1 MSTKEKLLSH
11 VEHIYNQR
19 YSEAELSKKLESLRV
34 MAEWSMKENKI
45 SQTEFDEVLAEINR
59 RNSSAKKEE
68 IITQVPKQKKPG
80 FSLNKKTVIII
91 ILILTAGVIGVGV
104 FALSHGGKVALT
116 NPSEIKKDGRTFR
129 FQGKLID
136 GNGFPINRK
145 VDVSFN
151 LYSQKYDGKPVYVGE
166 CYGENGLVPGL
177 DGTFQI
183 SIGSDCSMKPIPDA
197 LFSKSQGLYL
207 GIKVG
212 SNPELQPRF
221 PIATVQ
227 YASNT
232 DKVKGL
238 TLGTNESSIPYI
250 DQEGRLVIGAVSP
263 KLKSTKGDFSI
274 EGETVTLKTNEE
286 SAGSISL
293 NPAEGGNVN
302 ILSGNVGIGTSEPQY
317 KLEVKGNTSLEQD
330 LFFSGETTGIYQN
343 QGGSISF
350 FTTQEVD
357 DSTSP
362 VLVLAA
368 DNKVGLATNKIVD
381 TISAGGSLSPT
392 ENEKFNLGSA
402 TNKWK
407 TIYTNELVLADEGIG
422 AYWKRK
428 GSLLSTAKEGD
439 DIILGSQTEQNA
451 LIKMSGKAK
460 SASWINSGLLGIG
473 TSTPKHLFTA
483 LGSTDN
489 NSLTSISNL
498 SKYDTN
504 GTNVL
509 RLNLGTSVT
518 GSSSRFLDFYAGAS
532 NEVTGTRVGSI
543 RLQNGGVVYQTSGAD
558 FAEYVDLNEP
568 ATAGDIISITSN
580 GNQKSDGTGTVM
592 GVVTT
597 VAGFV
602 GNADESKE
610 YKNKTLV
617 GLVGQVK
624 TKVSNINGDVQT
636 GDLIGVTNSA
646 GVGARATKAGTVVG
660 SVIST
665 KQEIEAAFK
674 ENSCGTSEYKCGEI
688 KVLVSPRYYPG
699 EEPSVTPDLL
709 KGVSEIPANKTS
721 LKVFNKNIKK
731 DSVILLTGLSSTP
744 VIISLSEQKTCEGIQ
759 NEDCQPYFVVV
770 SNKDTVSSL
779 KFNWLIVN

>member
-1 MSTKEKLLSH
+1 MDTKTKLFSH
-11 VEHIYNQR
+11 VDHIYNQKF
-19 YSEAELSKKLESLRV
+19 SEAELKKKIESLKV
-34 MAEWSMKENKI
+34 MAQWSVKESEI
-45 SQTEFDEVLAEINR
+45 TQDDYAELLRDIEK
-59 RNSSAKKEE
+59 RNSLKVTPVVA
-68 IITQVPKQKKPG
+68 TQDKTKNRFK
-80 FSLNKKTVIII
+80 LNKKTIVIIL
-91 ILILTAGVIGVGV
+91 LILVPLISSIL
-104 FALSHGGKVALT
+104 FFSLSKGATVALT
-116 NPSEIKKDGRTFR
+116 NPSQVKKEGRTFR
-129 FQGKLID
+129 FQGKLVD
-136 GNGFPINRK
+136 GSGFPINRK

-151 LYSQKYDGKPVYVGE
+151 LYSQKHDGKPVYSGE

-183 SIGSDCSMKPIPDA
+183 SIGSDCSMKPIPDD

-212 SNPELQPRF
+212 ANTELQPRF

-227 YASNT
+227 YATNT

-274 EGETVTLKTNEE
+274 EGETVTLQTNEE
-286 SAGSISL
+286 TAGSISL

-317 KLEVKGNTSLEQD
+317 KLEVHGNTSLEND
-330 LFFSGETTGIYQN
+330 LFFNGETTGIYQN
-343 QGGSISF
+343 QGGTINF
-350 FTTQEVD
+350 FTAKEID

-362 VLVLAA
+362 ALMLAEG
-368 DNKVGLATNKIVD
+368 NRIGLATNKIVD
-381 TISAGGSLSPT
+381 VISAGGSISPT
-392 ENEKFNLGSA
+392 ENGKFNLGSV
-402 TNKWK
+402 TNQWK
-407 TIYTNELVLADEGIG
+407 TIYTNELVLPDEGVG

-428 GSLLSTAKEGD
+428 DGILSTAKEGD

-483 LGSTDN
+483 LGGTDN
-489 NSLTSISNL
+489 NSLTSITNL

-509 RLNLGTSVT
+509 RLNLGTPVSGT
-518 GSSSRFLDFYAGAS
+518 SSRFLDFYAGSS
-532 NEVTGTRVGSI
+532 NEVSGTRVGSI
-543 RLQNGGVVYQTSGAD
+543 RLQNGGVVYQTNGAD

-568 ATAGDIISITSN
+568 AAAGDIISITSS
-580 GNQKSDGTGTVM
+580 GNERSTEDGEVM
-592 GVVTT
+592 GVVTN

-602 GNADESKE
+602 GNADETRE
-610 YKNKTLV
+610 FKNKTLV

-624 TKVSNINGDVQT
+624 TKVSNINGEVRT
-636 GDLIGVTNSA
+636 GDLIAPSKMKGI
-646 GVGARATKAGTVVG
+646 GAKAVLAGTVVG
-660 SVIST
+660 TVIST
-665 KQEIEAAFK
+665 EEEIKDAFDK
-674 ENSCGTSEYKCGEI
+674 NTCGTSESKCAEI
-688 KVLVSPRYYPG
+688 KVLVAPRYFAG
-699 EEPSVTPDLL
+699 IRKETQTDLL
-709 KGVSEIPANKTS
+709 KGMSEIPANQKS
-721 LKVFNKNIKK
+721 LKIYNLNIKK

-744 VIISLSEQKTCEGIQ
+744 VIISLSEQKTCEGTQ
-759 NEDCQPYFVVV
+759 SKECKPYFEVV
-770 SNKDTVSSL
+770 SNKDTLSSL

>member
-1 MSTKEKLLSH
+1 MNTKEKLLSH
-11 VEHIYNQR
+11 VDYIYNQK

-34 MAEWSMKENKI
+34 MAEWSLKENKI
-45 SQTEFDEVLAEINR
+45 TESEYQEVLKEIDKKKNPPIQTK
-59 RNSSAKKEE
+59 SAV
-68 IITQVPKQKKPG
+68 ITPKQNKKPFIISKVG
-80 FSLNKKTVIII
+80 III
-91 ILILTAGVIGVGV
+91 ILILVTSMIGLTTY
-104 FALSHGGKVALT
+104 ALSHKGTVALT

-129 FQGKLID
+129 FQGKLVD

-207 GIKVG
+207 GIKV
-212 SNPELQPRF
+212 STNPELQPRF

-227 YASNT
+227 YATNT

-286 SAGSISL
+286 SAGSISFA
-293 NPAEGGNVN
+293 PAEGGNVN
-302 ILSGNVGIGTSEPQY
+302 VLSGNVGIGTSEPQY
-317 KLEVKGNTSLEQD
+317 KLEVNGNTSLKQD
-330 LFFSGETTGIYQN
+330 LFFDGEATGIYQN
-343 QGGSISF
+343 QGGSMSF
-350 FTTQEVD
+350 FTTREVD

-362 VLVLAA
+362 VLMLAQ
-368 DNKVGLATNKIVD
+368 DNKIGLATNKIVD
-381 TISAGGSLSPT
+381 TISAGGSISPT

-407 TIYTNELVLADEGIG
+407 TVYTSELVLADEGIG

-428 GSLLSTAKEGD
+428 GTLLSTAKEGD

-460 SASWINSGLLGIG
+460 SASWINSGLLGVG

-483 LGSTDN
+483 LGSIDN

-509 RLNLGTSVT
+509 RLNLGTAVS
-518 GSSSRFLDFYAGAS
+518 GSSSRFLDFYAGSS

-558 FAEYVDLNEP
+558 FAEYVDVNEP
-568 ATAGDIISITSN
+568 ADAGDIISITSD
-580 GNQKSDGTGTVM
+580 GNSKSTERGTVM

-602 GNADESKE
+602 GNADETKE
-610 YKNKTLV
+610 YKHKTLV

-624 TKVSNINGDVQT
+624 TKVSNINGDINT
-636 GDLIGVTNSA
+636 GDLIGTSSIA
-646 GVGARATKAGTVVG
+646 GVGAKAIYEGTVVG
-660 SVIST
+660 TVIST
-665 KQEIEAAFK
+665 KEEIQDAFK
-674 ENSCGTSEYKCGEI
+674 KNICGTDTYTCAEI
-688 KVLVSPRYYPG
+688 KILVAPRYFAG
-699 EEPSVTPDLL
+699 EQHREKHDLL
-709 KGVSEIPANKTS
+709 KGVSEIPQNQTT

-731 DSVILLTGLSSTP
+731 DSLILLTGLSSTP
-744 VIISLSEQKTCEGIQ
+744 VTISLAEQKSCEDNQ
-759 NEDCQPYFVVV
+759 NKDCQPYFVVV